1 MAILTEQE
9 RLECRALWNDLN
21 AKERLSIA
29 GLTKADMAAAVN
41 ALDVFFDTNV
51 AAINAAIP
59 QPARTA
65 LTVRQKAL
73 LVVAVIRKRYGV

>member
-1 MAILTEQE
+1 MATLTDAQ
-9 RLECRALWNDLN
+9 RLECRAVWNDLN
-21 AKERLSIA
+21 ASERLSIA
-29 GLTKADMAAAVN
+29 GLTKSDIAAAV
-41 ALDVFFDTNV
+41 AGIDAYFDTNA

-59 QPARTA
+59 QPARSA

>member
-1 MAILTEQE
+1 MANLTDAE

-21 AKERLSIA
+21 AKERLRIA

-41 ALDVFFDTNV
+41 ALDTFFDQNA
-51 AAINAAIP
+51 AAINTAIP